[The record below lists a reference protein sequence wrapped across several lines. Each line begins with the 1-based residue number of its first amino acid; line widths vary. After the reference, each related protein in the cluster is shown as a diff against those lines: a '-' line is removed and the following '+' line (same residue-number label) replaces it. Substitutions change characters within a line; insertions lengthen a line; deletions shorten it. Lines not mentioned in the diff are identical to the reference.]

1 MFYVANSE
9 SFISHKNAINKR
21 RILCDAVEDA
31 KDKPLLLLC
40 VGGYGGRSP
49 SSVVV
54 LVVGI
59 LPVAHL
65 QHRVFIAQTMQRM
78 LCKDIR
84 DGLRRGWERTWKLWK
99 RGLTNKAAP
108 RPQLLY
114 ISQPFSF
121 DCWLKIKREPHR
133 DQETK
138 DYFVDL
144 LPNEN

>member
-1 MFYVANSE
+1 
-9 SFISHKNAINKR
+9 
-21 RILCDAVEDA
+21 
-31 KDKPLLLLC
+31 
-40 VGGYGGRSP
+40 
-49 SSVVV
+49 
-54 LVVGI
+54 
-59 LPVAHL
+59 
-65 QHRVFIAQTMQRM
+65 MQRM

>member
-1 MFYVANSE
+1 LPFGCIPD
-9 SFISHKNAINKR
+9 FIYGPSLGLAKP
-21 RILCDAVEDA
+21 VE
-31 KDKPLLLLC
+31 
-40 VGGYGGRSP
+40 
-49 SSVVV
+49 
-54 LVVGI
+54 I
-59 LPVAHL
+59 
-65 QHRVFIAQTMQRM
+65 
-78 LCKDIR
+78 
-84 DGLRRGWERTWKLWK
+84 GLRRGWERTWKLWK